1 LADYTI
7 IYVLVGLS
15 GVQAALTMAAAFFAY
30 KITKAV
36 GVFWAWGLI
45 VAAFA
50 VNAIQN
56 VMSVISVFNY
66 PPDQLNALLAQ
77 FSAVQIWSGQAISIV
92 TATLLAGGMFGL
104 LKIFSRPRA
113 AETVAPHTSDP

>member
-7 IYVLVGLS
+7 IYVLVVLS
-15 GVQAALTMAAAFFAY
+15 AVQATLTITAAYFAY

-36 GVFWAWGLI
+36 GVFWAWGFI

-50 VNAIQN
+50 VNAFQN
-56 VMSVISVFNY
+56 VISVVTIFYY
-66 PPDQLNALLAQ
+66 PPDQINALLAQ
-77 FSAVQIWSGQAISIV
+77 FSAVQIWSGQAVSIL

-104 LKIFSRPRA
+104 LKIFSRPRT
-113 AETVAPHTSDP
+113 AETALPAN

>member
-7 IYVLVGLS
+7 IYILVGLS
-15 GVQAALTMAAAFFAY
+15 AVQATLTITAAYFAY
-30 KITKAV
+30 KITRAV
-36 GVFWAWGLI
+36 GVFWAWGFI

-56 VMSVISVFNY
+56 LMSVVTIFYY
-66 PPDQLNALLAQ
+66 PPDQINALLAQ
-77 FSAVQIWSGQAISIV
+77 FSAFQIWSGQAISIL

-104 LKIFSRPRA
+104 LKIFSRPRT
-113 AETVAPHTSDP
+113 AETTLPAN

>member
-1 LADYTI
+1 MADYTI

-15 GVQAALTMAAAFFAY
+15 AVQASLTLIAAYFAY

-36 GVFWAWGLI
+36 GVFWAWGFI

-56 VMSVISVFNY
+56 VMSVVTIFYY
-66 PPDQLNALLAQ
+66 PPDQLSALLAQ
-77 FSAVQIWSGQAISIV
+77 FSAVQIWSGQAISIL
-92 TATLLAGGMFGL
+92 TAALLAGGMFGL

-113 AETVAPHTSDP
+113 VESAVPVN